1 MNKHKTVTR
10 QSPAR
15 ITVSEQ
21 TADTIRVYVPTS
33 RRPVA
38 EASVALA
45 KAQLLAGG
53 WTCRPVVGGWI
64 APNGQAITEP
74 VDEYEFLVSYDKAQA
89 VRQYLIA
96 LSVELLAA
104 GEQAVLLVVLH
115 SSGPTITYTL
125 S

>member
-1 MNKHKTVTR
+1 MNKHKTVT
-10 QSPAR
+10 
-15 ITVSEQ
+15 VSEHR
-21 TADTIRVYVPTS
+21 ADTIRVYVPAS

-74 VDEYEFLVSYDKAQA
+74 VDEYEFLVPYDKAQA
-89 VRQYLIA
+89 VRGYLIA
-96 LSVELLAA
+96 LSEELLAA
-104 GEQAVLLVVLH
+104 GEQAVLLVVQH

>member
-1 MNKHKTVTR
+1 MNKPKTVT
-10 QSPAR
+10 
-15 ITVSEQ
+15 VSEHG
-21 TADTIRVYVPTS
+21 ADTLRVYVPAS
-33 RRPVA
+33 RRDVA

-53 WTCRPVVGGWI
+53 WTCRHVAGGWI
-64 APNGQAITEP
+64 DPQGNTITEP
-74 VDEYEFLVSYDKAQA
+74 VDEYEFLVSRDKAQA
-89 VRQYLIA
+89 VRGYLIA
-96 LSVELLAA
+96 LSEELLAS